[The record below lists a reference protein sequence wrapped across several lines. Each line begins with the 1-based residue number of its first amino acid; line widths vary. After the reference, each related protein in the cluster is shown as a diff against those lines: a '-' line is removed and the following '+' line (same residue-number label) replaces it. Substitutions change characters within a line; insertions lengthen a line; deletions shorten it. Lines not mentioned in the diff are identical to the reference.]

1 MAAFDPHAGRCSDAE
16 VAIVGALVVIVAL
29 AGVLVRKAR
38 RALGRA

>member
-1 MAAFDPHAGRCSDAE
+1 MAAFAPHAGRCSDTEA
-16 VAIVGALVVIVAL
+16 ALVGALVVLVAL